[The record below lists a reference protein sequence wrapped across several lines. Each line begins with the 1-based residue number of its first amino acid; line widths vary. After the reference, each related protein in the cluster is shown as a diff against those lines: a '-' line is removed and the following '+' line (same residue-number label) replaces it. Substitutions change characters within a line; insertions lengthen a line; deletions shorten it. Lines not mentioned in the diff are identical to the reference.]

1 MIKTDKCSCLP
12 THIYQN
18 SSTGLRSQK
27 SPPSIP
33 EDLPAEILA
42 TIVSAG
48 DREREFA
55 KLGSAVMEVYPMARV
70 KVSTDCQTL

>member
-1 MIKTDKCSCLP
+1 MFLLCHTCIK
-12 THIYQN
+12 N
-18 SSTGLRSQK
+18 GSTGLRSHK
-27 SPPSIP
+27 TSPLIP
-33 EDLPAEILA
+33 EDLPTEILA